1 VTIWLAAAATAAAV
15 LATTRRGAPRQRL
28 ARLVAAGSAPDAE
41 AGLGGSGRTG
51 SLLVAITVGTA
62 VAAGLVPVGLAAA
75 VVATALVLGRVRVSR
90 RAAAA
95 RESAVEATVE
105 VTVGLA
111 AELRAGRTTAQA
123 LAAVAPWSGPLQ
135 PALSSAAAAVA
146 AGASAADG
154 LLLAAAVPGASGLR
168 RVAAAWRVTESTG
181 GRLAGVL
188 DRLAEAL
195 DGELE
200 LRQELES
207 ALAGPR
213 ATVVLLAGLP
223 VMGLGLGQ
231 AVGARPLHL
240 LLYRPLG
247 WGLLAGAAVLD
258 AAGVVVMTRITRWAT
273 RW

>member
-1 VTIWLAAAATAAAV
+1 VTIWLAAATTVAAV
-15 LATTRRGAPRQRL
+15 LATARRGVPRQRL
-28 ARLVAAGSAPDAE
+28 AGLVAAAAPANTE
-41 AGLGGSGRTG
+41 ASVGWSRRPG
-51 SLLVAITVGTA
+51 SLLVAVTVGTA
-62 VAAGLVPVGLAAA
+62 VAAVGVPVGLAAA
-75 VVATALVLGRVRVSR
+75 VVAATLGFGKVRASR

-95 RESAVEATVE
+95 RESAVQATVE

-111 AELRAGRTTAQA
+111 AELRAGRTPAQA
-123 LAAVAPWSGPLQ
+123 LAAIAPWSGPLELV
-135 PALSSAAAAVA
+135 LSSAAAAVA
-146 AGASAADG
+146 AGASASDG
-154 LLLAAAVPGASGLR
+154 LLLAAAVPGAGGLR
-168 RVAAAWRVTESTG
+168 QVAAAWRVTESTG

-200 LRQELES
+200 LRQELQS

-223 VMGLGLGQ
+223 VMGLALGQ

-258 AAGVVVMTRITRWAT
+258 AAGVVVMNRITRWAT

>member
-1 VTIWLAAAATAAAV
+1 MTIWLAAASSVAAV
-15 LATTRRGAPRQRL
+15 LVVMRQGGPRRRL
-28 ARLVAAGSAPDAE
+28 AGLLATGVPSDTAAGRDGSVRPTRVLVA
-41 AGLGGSGRTG
+41 
-51 SLLVAITVGTA
+51 VAVGTA
-62 VAAGLVPVGLAAA
+62 IAAGLVPIAAA
-75 VVATALVLGRVRVSR
+75 VAVVAVMLIGGRIRTSQ

-95 RESAVEATVE
+95 REAAAQATVE

-111 AELRAGRTTAQA
+111 AELRAGRTPAQA

-154 LLLAAAVPGASGLR
+154 LAFAAAVPGAGALR
-168 RVAAAWRVTESTG
+168 QVAAAWRVTETTG
-181 GRLAGVL
+181 SRLAGVL
-188 DRLAEAL
+188 DRLAQAL

-200 LRQELES
+200 LRQEMES

-223 VMGLGLGQ
+223 VMGLALGQ
-231 AVGARPLHL
+231 AVGAHPLHL
-240 LLYRPLG
+240 LLYQPLG
-247 WGLLAGAAVLD
+247 WGLLAGAAGLD

>member
-1 VTIWLAAAATAAAV
+1 VTIWLAAAATVAVVLTAARPGVA
-15 LATTRRGAPRQRL
+15 RQRL
-28 ARLVAAGSAPDAE
+28 AGLVAAAAPSDAE
-41 AGLGGSGRTG
+41 AGLSWPLRPGSV
-51 SLLVAITVGTA
+51 LVAVTVGTA

-75 VVATALVLGRVRVSR
+75 VVAATLGLRNVRASR

-95 RESAVEATVE
+95 REAAVQATVE

-111 AELRAGRTTAQA
+111 AELRAGRTPAQA
-123 LAAVAPWSGPLQ
+123 LAAVAPWSGPLE
-135 PALSSAAAAVA
+135 PALSSAAVAVA
-146 AGASAADG
+146 AGVSASDG
-154 LLLAAAVPGASGLR
+154 LLLAAAVPGAGGLR
-168 RVAAAWRVTESTG
+168 QVAAAWRVTESTG

-200 LRQELES
+200 LRQELQS

-223 VMGLGLGQ
+223 VMGLALGQ

>member
-1 VTIWLAAAATAAAV
+1 VTTWLAAAATVAAV
-15 LATTRRGAPRQRL
+15 LATARPGGPRQRL
-28 ARLVAAGSAPDAE
+28 AGLVAAGSRADTE
-41 AGLGGSGRTG
+41 ASLGWSRWPGSM
-51 SLLVAITVGTA
+51 LVAVTVGTA
-62 VAAGLVPVGLAAA
+62 VAADVVPVGLAAA
-75 VVATALVLGRVRVSR
+75 VVAATLGLGKVRASR

-95 RESAVEATVE
+95 REAAVQATVE

-111 AELRAGRTTAQA
+111 AELRAGRTPVQA
-123 LAAVAPWSGPLQ
+123 LAAVAPWSGPLE
-135 PALSSAAAAVA
+135 PALSSAATAVA
-146 AGASAADG
+146 AGASASDG
-154 LLLAAAVPGASGLR
+154 LLLAAAVPGAGGLR
-168 RVAAAWRVTESTG
+168 QVAAAWRVTESTG

-200 LRQELES
+200 LRQELDS

-223 VMGLGLGQ
+223 VMGLALGQ

>member
-1 VTIWLAAAATAAAV
+1 VTIWLAAAATVAAV
-15 LATTRRGAPRQRL
+15 LAMASRGAPRQRL
-28 ARLVAAGSAPDAE
+28 AGLVVGGAPSDAE
-41 AGLGGSGRTG
+41 AGFGGLGRPASM
-51 SLLVAITVGTA
+51 LVAVTVGTA
-62 VAAGLVPVGLAAA
+62 VAAGLAPVGLAAA
-75 VVATALVLGRVRVSR
+75 VVAATLGLGKVRASR

-95 RESAVEATVE
+95 RDAAVEATVE

-111 AELRAGRTTAQA
+111 AELRAGRTPAQA

-146 AGASAADG
+146 SGASAADG
-154 LLLAAAVPGASGLR
+154 LLLAAGVPGAGGLR
-168 RVAAAWRVTESTG
+168 QVAAAWRVTESTG

-223 VMGLGLGQ
+223 VMGLALGQ
-231 AVGARPLHL
+231 AVGASPLHL